1 MQGFTA
7 SGPLDADLRRTI
19 RGLTMS
25 PPLRPTAKVSPL
37 FRQEALEAQRPQQ
50 HGAIVLLPG
59 ASSRFYAL
67 ASLALVVALGLLL
80 EHGSYTRRSTVIG
93 QLQPTEGLI
102 RLVPSQLG
110 IVLENKVQAGQTV
123 KKGDVLFV
131 LSGDRIGP
139 DAVDYQRGIASQIEA
154 RRRSLEDEL
163 RRLSKAETDELAQ
176 LDRRI
181 ALLRSETTQVLRQG
195 ELQEQRTRSATDALA
210 RYQDL
215 FRQGYVSR
223 DELRT
228 RETEVNETRTRLEGQ
243 RRERLAVERELGV
256 AQREV
261 ESLRARFVNQRAEL
275 ERAMLVAKQEYTE
288 IEARR
293 RIVVSAPSDG
303 RLTLVQAD
311 VGQMADTTRPLAHL
325 MPASA
330 NLIARL
336 YVPTRS
342 AGFIDKGTK
351 VLLRYD
357 AFPYQKFGQQVGQVL
372 SVSSAAVAASEL
384 QGLAGLAPAADAAGQ
399 LYFSIAVSLPA
410 QSMGAGSQPLALQ
423 SGMRVEADLMHETRP
438 LYEWVLEPLFAARA
452 HINSR

>member
-1 MQGFTA
+1 MTIAPA
-7 SGPLDADLRRTI
+7 SKDN
-19 RGLTMS
+19 
-25 PPLRPTAKVSPL
+25 VSPL
-37 FRQEALEAQRPQQ
+37 FRHEALEAQRPQQ

-59 ASSRFYAL
+59 TSSRVYAL
-67 ASLALVVALGLLL
+67 VSLALIVALALLVALGN
-80 EHGSYTRRSTVIG
+80 YTRRSTVAG

-102 RLVPSQLG
+102 RLSPSQPG
-110 IVLENKVQAGQTV
+110 IVLENKVQAGQMV
-123 KKGDVLFV
+123 RKGDVLFV

-154 RRRSLEDEL
+154 RRRSLEDEM
-163 RRLSKAETDELAQ
+163 RRLGKAEVDELAQ
-176 LDRRI
+176 LERRI
-181 ALLRSETTQVLRQG
+181 ALLRSETTQVARQ
-195 ELQEQRTRSATDALA
+195 EQLQEQRTRGASDSLG

-223 DELRT
+223 DELQA
-228 RETEVNETRTRLEGQ
+228 RETDVTETRNKLEGQ

-293 RIVVSAPSDG
+293 RIVVSAPADG

-311 VGQMADTTRPLAHL
+311 VGQTADTTRPLAHL
-325 MPASA
+325 MPATA
-330 NLIARL
+330 QLIARL
-336 YVPTRS
+336 YVPTRA
-342 AGFIDKGTK
+342 AGFVSKGTK

-357 AFPYQKFGQQVGQVL
+357 AFPYQKFGQHVGQVE

-384 QGLAGLAPAADAAGQ
+384 QGLAGQAGAAEAAGQ
-399 LYFSIAVSLPA
+399 LYFSITVSLPA
-410 QSMGAGSQPLALQ
+410 QQVGSGGQPLALQ
-423 SGMRVEADLMHETRP
+423 SGMKVEADLMHETRP
-438 LYEWVLEPLFAARA
+438 LYQWILEPLYAARSRV
-452 HINSR
+452 NSG

>member
-1 MQGFTA
+1 
-7 SGPLDADLRRTI
+7 
-19 RGLTMS
+19 MS
-25 PPLRPTAKVSPL
+25 NPPAPKENVSPL
-37 FRQEALEAQRPQQ
+37 FRHEALEAQRPQQ

-67 ASLALVVALGLLL
+67 ASLALIVALVLLL
-80 EHGSYTRRSTVIG
+80 ERGSYTRRSTVMG

-102 RLVPSQLG
+102 RLASSQPG
-110 IVLENKVQAGQTV
+110 IVVENKAQAGQV
-123 KKGDVLFV
+123 VRKGDVLFV

-139 DAVDYQRGIASQIEA
+139 DAVDYQRGIAGQIEA
-154 RRRSLEDEL
+154 RRRSLADEL
-163 RRLSKAETDELAQ
+163 RRLGKAEADELAQ
-176 LDRRI
+176 LDRRM

-195 ELQEQRTRSATDALA
+195 ELQEQRTRSATEALG

-223 DELRT
+223 DELRS
-228 RETEVNETRTRLEGQ
+228 RETEVNEARTRLEGQ

-261 ESLRARFVNQRAEL
+261 ESLGARFANQRAEL
-275 ERAMLVAKQEYTE
+275 ERAMLVARQEFTE

-293 RIVVSAPSDG
+293 RIVVTAPADG

-311 VGQMADTTRPLAHL
+311 VGQTADTSRPLAHL

-357 AFPYQKFGQQVGQVL
+357 AFPYQKFGQQVGKVE
-372 SVSSAAVAASEL
+372 SISTAAVAASEL
-384 QGLAGLAPAADAAGQ
+384 QGLAGLASAADAAGQ
-399 LYFSIAVSLPA
+399 LYFSISVSLPA
-410 QSMGAGSQPLALQ
+410 QHMGGAAQPLALQ

-452 HINSR
+452 HMNSR

>member
-1 MQGFTA
+1 MRWPAQTR
-7 SGPLDADLRRTI
+7 STM
-19 RGLTMS
+19 RGCMS
-25 PPLRPTAKVSPL
+25 NDSAPHSAKVSPL
-37 FRQEALEAQRPQQ
+37 FRHEALDAHRPQQ

-59 ASSRFYAL
+59 ASSRVYAV
-67 ASLALVVALGLLL
+67 ASLILIFGLTLLISLGT
-80 EHGSYTRRSTVIG
+80 YTRRSTVSG

-102 RLVPSQLG
+102 RLAPSQPG

-123 KKGDVLFV
+123 QKGDVLFV
-131 LSGDRIGP
+131 LSGDRMGP
-139 DAVDYQRGIASQIEA
+139 DAVDYQRGIASRIEA
-154 RRRSLEDEL
+154 RRRSLEDDL
-163 RRLSKAETDELAQ
+163 RRLSTSEADELAQ
-176 LDRRI
+176 LERRI

-195 ELQEQRTRSATDALA
+195 ELQEQRTRSAGDALS

-223 DELRT
+223 DELRI

-243 RRERLAVERELGV
+243 RRERLAVDRELGV

-261 ESLRARFVNQRAEL
+261 ESLRARFANQRAEL
-275 ERAMLVAKQEYTE
+275 QRAVLVAQQEYTE

-293 RIVVSAPSDG
+293 RIVVTAPAAG

-311 VGQMADTTRPLAHL
+311 VGQTADTTRPLAHL

-336 YVPTRS
+336 YVPTRA
-342 AGFIDKGTK
+342 AGFINNGTK

-384 QGLAGLAPAADAAGQ
+384 QGMAGVPATADASGQ
-399 LYFSIAVSLPA
+399 LYFSITVSLPA
-410 QSMGAGSQPLALQ
+410 QHLGAVGASSAQALALQ
-423 SGMRVEADLMHETRP
+423 SGMKVEADLMHETRP
-438 LYEWVLEPLFAARA
+438 LYQWILEPLYAARA
-452 HINSR
+452 RSNSG